1 MHKVG
6 DIILIPFP
14 FTDLSGNKVRPA
26 LILGVQEAGDD
37 VTVCFI
43 SSVLHDKLYKFD
55 VLVDPKDKDF
65 NKTGLKLKSVIK
77 VVKIATLD
85 KIVILGKMGILDLKN
100 LNKVKEI
107 LKIYFKL

>member
-1 MHKVG
+1 MVV
-6 DIILIPFP
+6 ITIP
-14 FTDLSGNKVRPA
+14 
-26 LILGVQEAGDD
+26 
-37 VTVCFI
+37 
-43 SSVLHDKLYKFD
+43 
-55 VLVDPKDKDF
+55 
-65 NKTGLKLKSVIK
+65 KTELKSVIK